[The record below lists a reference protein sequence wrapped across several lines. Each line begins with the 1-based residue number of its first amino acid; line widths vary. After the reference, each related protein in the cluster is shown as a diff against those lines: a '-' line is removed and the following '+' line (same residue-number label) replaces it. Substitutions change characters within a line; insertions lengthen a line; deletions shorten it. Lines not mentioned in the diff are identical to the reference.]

1 MDKTIR
7 TRHFEFSKVRWN
19 WWSIMFGTGDD
30 NARGGNSITLIGF
43 GRFLHIRL
51 PFQLVPPHRTRVT
64 AGWDA
69 ETIARIGR
77 DWYWNVVRREFGITL
92 FGNHFT
98 VRYGRQTDCWPGE
111 RSWGFFL
118 PWSEWRMVRHSL
130 YRLDGTGFWHG
141 SGNVPF
147 DKLQLACDVVPMRRK
162 AA

>member
-30 NARGGNSITLIGF
+30 DARGGNSITLIGF

-69 ETIARIGR
+69 ATIARLGR
-77 DWYWNVVRREFGITL
+77 DWYWDTKRREFGFSL
-92 FGNHFT
+92 MDNHLSLH
-98 VRYGRQTDCWPGE
+98 YGVQTDCWPGE
-111 RSWGFFL
+111 KSWGCFL
-118 PWSEWRMVRHSL
+118 PWSEWRMVRHSM
-130 YRLDGTGFWHG
+130 YRLDGSGFWHG
-141 SGNVPF
+141 FGDVPF
-147 DKLQLACDVVPMRRK
+147 DRRQLARDVVPMRRK